1 MSRFSGVYTIMPT
14 PFGDDGSL
22 DLASLETLT
31 DFLVRLGVDGLV
43 VLGVM
48 GEAPKLSQREQDE
61 VIATTVRAANGRV
74 PVFAGSGAAG
84 TDLAVEKSLNA
95 LSLGASGLLIA
106 PPPVQN
112 DAVIFDYYRRI
123 DAAVDGLVI
132 LHDYPAATGITLSP
146 PLVAKLHAELEQVG
160 VIKLEETPSAPKVSA
175 IRRLD
180 SDISIVGGLGGMF
193 FLEELARGSDG
204 MMTGFSYPEVLV
216 AIYQAYASGERA
228 KAAELFYKAC
238 PILRYE
244 FQPGIGLALRKEV
257 YRQRGAIKGAFVRHP
272 GTQID
277 DLLKGELASAL
288 QASGLAPEKVK
299 V

>member
-14 PFGDDGSL
+14 PFGADGSL

-31 DFLVRLGVDGLV
+31 DFLIRLGVDGLV

-61 VIATTVRAANGRV
+61 VIRETVKAANRRV
-74 PVFAGSGAAG
+74 PVFAGSGAEG

-95 LSLGASGLLIA
+95 LSLGASGLLVA

-112 DAVIFDYYRRI
+112 DAVIFEYYRRI
-123 DAAVDGLVI
+123 DAAVDSLI
-132 LHDYPAATGITLSP
+132 MLHDYPAATGIKLSP
-146 PLVAKLHAELEQVG
+146 QLVAKLHAELEYVS

-175 IRRLD
+175 IRALG

-193 FLEELARGSDG
+193 FLEELERGSDG

-216 AIYQAYASGERA
+216 AIYQAYSNGNKNEARR
-228 KAAELFYKAC
+228 LFYTAC

-257 YRQRGAIKGAFVRHP
+257 YQQRGAIESAFVRHP
-272 GTQID
+272 GAQID
-277 DLLKGELASAL
+277 ELLRGELASAL